1 MPKSN
6 YYIVG
11 NKIFADVSKL
21 KPNELK
27 TVKNYKELGYELID
41 KPMKETKEE
50 KEKKRIENPYS
61 KINVEKFLKEKG
73 NEELFAEYRKRYDE
87 QAGTNR
93 KQTKDGEV
101 VDVPNE
107 PKYLKDGRPKK
118 KGFANCIGWFTDMF
132 TWDEEK
138 KQYIKK

>member
-1 MPKSN
+1 MPKLN
-6 YYIVG
+6 YYIDG

-73 NEELFAEYRKRYDE
+73 NEELFAEYKKRHDE

-93 KQTKDGEV
+93 KQKKDGEV
-101 VDVPNE
+101 VDVPDE
-107 PKYLKDGRPKK
+107 PKYLKDGTPKK